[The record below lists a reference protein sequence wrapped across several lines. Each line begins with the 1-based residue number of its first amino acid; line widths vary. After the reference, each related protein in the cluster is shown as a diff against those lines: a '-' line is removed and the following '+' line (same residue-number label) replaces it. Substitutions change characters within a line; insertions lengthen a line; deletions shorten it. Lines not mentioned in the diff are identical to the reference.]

1 MSGGAHLIYSWAMTT
16 RTSSK
21 SAKPLISTEEYA
33 ARRQRVFK
41 ALGGSVGIVFSG
53 DGPGPAI
60 GKFKSDASFTYL
72 TGLESELGAA
82 VLFDPTAED
91 PKRRIS
97 LFLRPIDPELDR
109 WDGYRE
115 MIGEPLR
122 KRTGFATVMRTASLP
137 RFLGIAARKAKKL
150 ACLHPFSSHTSAG
163 VSPDL
168 AVFRKLQEKIPG
180 VGIEDR
186 SMLLPELRAV
196 KSAAEIE
203 LMKRAAA
210 ATAMGY
216 RAAFSTLRPG
226 INERDVQHAM
236 ERAYVDAG
244 AEGVAYGS
252 IVGSGLNG
260 TVLHYVDNDGE
271 CRDGE
276 LMVIDSGAQFCGYAC
291 DVTRTLP
298 VSGKFGKEQ
307 RELYG
312 VVLRAQLAAIK
323 AARPGA
329 LMWEVDKAARDIIEK
344 AGLGDAYIH
353 GIGHQLGLEV
363 HDVTPDGALKPGMV
377 ITIEPGVYL
386 PERRVGIRIE
396 DDILITKTGNVN
408 LTSAIPKSIED
419 IEAAMKR

>member
-1 MSGGAHLIYSWAMTT
+1 MP
-16 RTSSK
+16 TSAK
-21 SAKPLISTEEYA
+21 SARPLITNEEYA
-33 ARRQRVFK
+33 ERRQRVLK
-41 ALGGSVGIVFSG
+41 DLGGSVGIVFSG

-60 GKFKSDASFTYL
+60 GKFKSDASFRYL

-122 KRTGFATVMRTASLP
+122 KRTGFVTVMRTASLP

-150 ACLHPFSSHTSAG
+150 ACLHPFASHTAAG

-168 AVFRKLQEKIPG
+168 AIFRKLQEKIPG
-180 VGIEDR
+180 VSIEDR
-186 SMLLPELRAV
+186 SMLLPEMRAI
-196 KSAAEIE
+196 KSAAELE

-216 RAAFSTLRPG
+216 RAAFGTLRPG
-226 INERDVQHAM
+226 IGERQMQHAM
-236 ERAYVDAG
+236 ERAYIDAG

-271 CRDGE
+271 CREGD
-276 LMVIDSGAQFCGYAC
+276 LLVIDSGAQYCGYAC

-298 VSGKFGKEQ
+298 VSGKFSKEQ
-307 RELYG
+307 RELYTI
-312 VVLRAQLAAIK
+312 VLKAQLAAIK

-329 LMWEVDKAARDIIEK
+329 LMWQVDKAAREIIEK

-363 HDVTPDGALKPGMV
+363 HDVTPDGVLKPGMV

-386 PERRVGIRIE
+386 PDRKVGIRIE
-396 DDILITKTGNVN
+396 DDILITRSGNAN

-419 IEAAMKR
+419 IEAAMRR

>member
-1 MSGGAHLIYSWAMTT
+1 
-16 RTSSK
+16 
-21 SAKPLISTEEYA
+21 
-33 ARRQRVFK
+33 
-41 ALGGSVGIVFSG
+41 
-53 DGPGPAI
+53 
-60 GKFKSDASFTYL
+60 
-72 TGLESELGAA
+72 
-82 VLFDPTAED
+82 
-91 PKRRIS
+91 
-97 LFLRPIDPELDR
+97 
-109 WDGYRE
+109 
-115 MIGEPLR
+115 
-122 KRTGFATVMRTASLP
+122 
-137 RFLGIAARKAKKL
+137 
-150 ACLHPFSSHTSAG
+150 
-163 VSPDL
+163 
-168 AVFRKLQEKIPG
+168 
-180 VGIEDR
+180 
-186 SMLLPELRAV
+186 
-196 KSAAEIE
+196 
-203 LMKRAAA
+203 
-210 ATAMGY
+210 
-216 RAAFSTLRPG
+216 
-226 INERDVQHAM
+226 M

-323 AARPGA
+323 AAKPGA

>member
-1 MSGGAHLIYSWAMTT
+1 MP
-16 RTSSK
+16 TSSK
-21 SAKPLISTEEYA
+21 SAKPLITTEEYA
-33 ARRQRVFK
+33 ERRQRVLK
-41 ALGGSVGIVFSG
+41 ALGGSVAIVFSG

-60 GKFKSDASFTYL
+60 GKFKSDASFRYL

-122 KRTGFATVMRTASLP
+122 KRTGFATVMRTLSLP

-150 ACLHPFSSHTSAG
+150 ACLHPFASHTAG
-163 VSPDL
+163 SVSPDL
-168 AVFRKLQEKIPG
+168 AIFRKLQEKIPG
-180 VGIEDR
+180 VSIEDR
-186 SMLLPELRAV
+186 SMLLPEMRAI
-196 KSAAEIE
+196 KSPAELE

-216 RAAFSTLRPG
+216 RAAFSTLKPG
-226 INERDVQHAM
+226 IGEREMQHAM
-236 ERAYVDAG
+236 ERAYIDAG

-271 CRDGE
+271 CREGD
-276 LMVIDSGAQFCGYAC
+276 LLVIDSGAQYCGYAC

-298 VSGKFGKEQ
+298 VSGKFSKEQ
-307 RELYG
+307 RDLYTI
-312 VVLRAQLAAIK
+312 VLRSQLAAIK
-323 AARPGA
+323 AAKPGA
-329 LMWEVDKAARDIIEK
+329 HMWQVDKAARDILEK

-363 HDVTPDGALKPGMV
+363 HDVTPDGVLKPGMV

-386 PERRVGIRIE
+386 PDRKVGIRIE
-396 DDILITKTGNVN
+396 DDILITRSGNAN
-408 LTSAIPKSIED
+408 LTGAIPKSIED
-419 IEAAMKR
+419 IEAAMRR

>member
-1 MSGGAHLIYSWAMTT
+1 MSTRPKPAKSLITN
-16 RTSSK
+16 
-21 SAKPLISTEEYA
+21 EEYA
-33 ARRQRVFK
+33 DRRQRVLK

-60 GKFKSDASFTYL
+60 GKFRSDPTFRYL

-91 PKRRIS
+91 PRRRIS

-115 MIGEPLR
+115 MIGETLR
-122 KRTGFATVMRTASLP
+122 KRTGFATVMRTAALP
-137 RFLGIAARKAKKL
+137 RSIGVAARRAKKL
-150 ACLHPFSSHTSAG
+150 ACLHPFAPHTSSG

-168 AVFRKLQEKIPG
+168 AVFRKLQEKVPG
-180 VGIEDR
+180 VSIEDR
-186 SMLLPELRAV
+186 SMLLPELRAI

-210 ATAMGY
+210 ATALGY
-216 RAAFSTLRPG
+216 RQAFAVLRPG
-226 INERDVQHAM
+226 VGERTVQHAM

-260 TVLHYVDNDGE
+260 TVLHYVDNSGE
-271 CRDGE
+271 CRDGD
-276 LMVIDSGAQFCGYAC
+276 LLVIDSGAQFCGYAC

-298 VSGKFGKEQ
+298 VSGKFTKDQ
-307 RELYG
+307 RDLYN
-312 VVLRAQLAAIK
+312 VVLNSQLAAIK

-377 ITIEPGVYL
+377 ITVEPGIYL
-386 PERRVGIRIE
+386 PDRRVGIRIE
-396 DDILITKTGNVN
+396 DDILITRSGNSN
-408 LTSAIPKSIED
+408 LTSAIPKSVED
-419 IEAAMKR
+419 VEAAMRR

>member
-1 MSGGAHLIYSWAMTT
+1 MPT
-16 RTSSK
+16 K
-21 SAKPLISTEEYA
+21 STKPLISIEEYA
-33 ARRQRVFK
+33 ERRQRVMK
-41 ALGGSVGIVFSG
+41 ALSGSVGIVFSG

-60 GKFKSDASFTYL
+60 GKFRSDSSFTYL
-72 TGLESELGAA
+72 TGMDSELGGA

-91 PKRRIS
+91 PKRRIVLLLKS
-97 LFLRPIDPELDR
+97 IDPEMDR

-122 KRTGFATVMRTASLP
+122 QRTGFATVMRTTMLP
-137 RFLGIAARKAKKL
+137 RLLGTAARRARKL
-150 ACLHPFSSHTSAG
+150 ACLHPFVSHTASG

-180 VGIEDR
+180 VSVEDR
-186 SMLLPELRAV
+186 TMLLPELRAV
-196 KSAAEIE
+196 KSAAEVE

-216 RAAFSTLRPG
+216 RQAFGVLRPG
-226 INERDVQHAM
+226 VGEREVQHAM
-236 ERAYVDAG
+236 ERAYIDAG

-260 TVLHYVDNDGE
+260 TVLHYHDNNAE
-271 CRDGE
+271 CREGE
-276 LMVIDSGAQFCGYAC
+276 LLVIDSGAQFCGYAC

-298 VSGKFGKEQ
+298 VNGKFTKEQ
-307 RELYG
+307 RDLYN
-312 VVLRAQLAAIK
+312 VVLKSQLAAIK
-323 AARPGA
+323 AAKPGA
-329 LMWEVDKAARDIIEK
+329 LMWEVDKAARDVIEK
-344 AGLGDAYIH
+344 AGFGDAYIH

-386 PERRVGIRIE
+386 PDRKVGIRIE
-396 DDILITKTGNVN
+396 DDILITKSGNTN
-408 LTSAIPKSIED
+408 LTASIPKSIED

>member
-1 MSGGAHLIYSWAMTT
+1 MPTLAKPS
-16 RTSSK
+16 
-21 SAKPLISTEEYA
+21 KPLITNEEYS
-33 ARRQRVFK
+33 ARRQRVLK
-41 ALGGSVGIVFSG
+41 ELGGAVGIVFSG
-53 DGPGPAI
+53 EGPGPAI
-60 GKFKSDASFTYL
+60 GKFKSDASFRYL

-91 PKRRIS
+91 PKRRIT
-97 LFLRPIDPELDR
+97 LFLRPIDPEIDR

-122 KRTGFATVMRTASLP
+122 KRTGFATVVRTAY
-137 RFLGIAARKAKKL
+137 LGRVLGVAARRAKKL
-150 ACLHPFSSHTSAG
+150 ACLHPFAAHTASS

-186 SMLLPELRAV
+186 TMLLPELRAV
-196 KSAAEIE
+196 KSPAEVE

-210 ATAMGY
+210 ATAAGY
-216 RAAFSTLRPG
+216 RAAFATLEPG
-226 INERDVQHAM
+226 VGEREMQHAM
-236 ERAYVDAG
+236 ERAYIDSG

-260 TVLHYVDNDGE
+260 TVLHYADNDGE
-271 CRDGE
+271 CRDGDV
-276 LMVIDSGAQFCGYAC
+276 LVIDSGAQFCGYAC

-298 VSGKFGKEQ
+298 VSGKFSKDQ
-307 RELYG
+307 RDLYSI
-312 VVLRAQLAAIK
+312 VLKAQLAAIK
-323 AARPGA
+323 AAKPGA

-344 AGLGDAYIH
+344 AGVGDAYIH

-363 HDVTPDGALKPGMV
+363 HDITPDGALKPGMV

-386 PERRVGIRIE
+386 PDRRIGIRIE
-396 DDILITKTGNVN
+396 DDILITKSGNTN
-408 LTSAIPKSIED
+408 LTEVIPKTIED
-419 IEAAMKR
+419 IEAAMRR

>member
-1 MSGGAHLIYSWAMTT
+1 MPTKPS
-16 RTSSK
+16 
-21 SAKPLISTEEYA
+21 KPLITTQEYA
-33 ARRQRVFK
+33 DRRQRVFK
-41 ALGGSVGIVFSG
+41 ALNGSVAIVFSG
-53 DGPGPAI
+53 DGPPPAI
-60 GKFKSDASFTYL
+60 GKYKSESSFTYL
-72 TGLESELGAA
+72 TGLTSELGAA
-82 VLFDPTAED
+82 LLFDPSAED
-91 PKRRIS
+91 PKRRIT

-122 KRTGFATVMRTASLP
+122 QRTGFSAVMRTASLP
-137 RFLGIAARKAKKL
+137 RFLGIAARRAKKL
-150 ACLHPFSSHTSAG
+150 ACLHPFASHTSSS

-180 VGIEDR
+180 ISTEDR
-186 SMLLPELRAV
+186 TLLLPELRAI
-196 KSAAEIE
+196 KSPAEIE

-210 ATAMGY
+210 ATSMGY
-216 RAAFSTLRPG
+216 RAAFSALRPG
-226 INERDVQHAM
+226 VNERDVQHAM
-236 ERAYVDAG
+236 ERAYIDAG

-271 CRDGE
+271 CRDGD
-276 LMVIDSGAQFCGYAC
+276 LLVIDSGAQFCGYAC

-298 VSGKFGKEQ
+298 VSGKFAKEQ
-307 RELYG
+307 RDLYTI
-312 VVLRAQLAAIK
+312 VLKAQLAAIK

-329 LMWEVDKAARDIIEK
+329 LMWQVDKAARDIIEK

-363 HDVTPDGALKPGMV
+363 HDATPDGALKPGMV

-386 PERRVGIRIE
+386 PDRRVGIRIE
-396 DDILITKTGNVN
+396 DDILITKSGNAN
-408 LTSAIPKSIED
+408 LTSAIPKTIED
-419 IEAAMKR
+419 VEAAMKR